1 MFTSLGMTPNA
12 DGHYRKARGV
22 TNSVLQKSRFHHTP
36 KIKQKP
42 CAGIGEIG
50 LSPSMGAHH
59 TENHF
64 SSALQGLESMRDT
77 LNHLLGLASWCH
89 SLSTSSA
96 CSRFS
101 PTEAWSQNLCQLFCS
116 ESDLQLVSPC
126 SCQKGEDEQNT
137 LRDT

>member
-1 MFTSLGMTPNA
+1 MWRFAL
-12 DGHYRKARGV
+12 
-22 TNSVLQKSRFHHTP
+22 TNSVLQESRFRHTA

-50 LSPSMGAHH
+50 SSPSMGAHH

-64 SSALQGLESMRDT
+64 NSALQGLESIIDT
-77 LNHLLGLASWCH
+77 LNHLLCLASWCY
-89 SLSTSSA
+89 SLSPSSA
-96 CSRFS
+96 YSRFS

-137 LRDT
+137 FRDT